1 MHHDPRQFPLDVVT
15 VLIRRFGV
23 GDDRRL
29 HTGRCLHRQPLLLLI
44 RPGCAFQLN
53 RFVTQFDC
61 RGKGSYRENPIA
73 YLRHTPGAAAI
84 TQAHEARCCLQ
95 SAGIGRDPQSAA
107 MSARGAAIC
116 RMLIVQPAQLEGEM
130 TLRFIGTTSEHG
142 NCPTLYE
149 VVETGDILVQ
159 GERETNPEHLAQLR
173 DVKDSETFV
182 VIPRELLTRFAP
194 KE

>member
-1 MHHDPRQFPLDVVT
+1 
-15 VLIRRFGV
+15 
-23 GDDRRL
+23 
-29 HTGRCLHRQPLLLLI
+29 
-44 RPGCAFQLN
+44 
-53 RFVTQFDC
+53 
-61 RGKGSYRENPIA
+61 
-73 YLRHTPGAAAI
+73 
-84 TQAHEARCCLQ
+84 
-95 SAGIGRDPQSAA
+95 
-107 MSARGAAIC
+107 
-116 RMLIVQPAQLEGEM
+116 MLIVQPAQLEGEM

-159 GERETNPEHLAQLR
+159 GDRETNPEHLAQLR

>member
-1 MHHDPRQFPLDVVT
+1 
-15 VLIRRFGV
+15 
-23 GDDRRL
+23 
-29 HTGRCLHRQPLLLLI
+29 
-44 RPGCAFQLN
+44 
-53 RFVTQFDC
+53 
-61 RGKGSYRENPIA
+61 
-73 YLRHTPGAAAI
+73 
-84 TQAHEARCCLQ
+84 
-95 SAGIGRDPQSAA
+95 
-107 MSARGAAIC
+107 
-116 RMLIVQPAQLEGEM
+116 M
-130 TLRFIGTTSEHG
+130 TLRFIGTTSENG